1 MPVSVCVCAVCV
13 SLYVLAH
20 VCLCVQINLRVLAFF
35 FAQELFTLTSNKVNA
50 YVTLDTQ
57 CPVQV
62 CEINSGWLLP

>member
-35 FAQELFTLTSNKVNA
+35 FAQDLLTLTSNTYA
-50 YVTLDTQ
+50 TLDTQ